1 MSSTKEIK
9 NRIKSIKN
17 TKKIT
22 KAMEL
27 VAASKMKRAVLK
39 TIDSRFYR
47 KYAEE
52 ILARIGDVIGDS
64 SNKFITNNTTI
75 DSTLPY
81 LIVLVSSNRG
91 LCGGY
96 NTQVLKKVIDH
107 IRNNTNTKIQFVI
120 VGKKAEGALR
130 RLKQEIL
137 ASFTELPDAVT
148 LLHTLPISTFA
159 INEFK
164 EQRVSGVGIVFTEY
178 ISALSQNP
186 KLSQLLPLDSSLFHE
201 KAEIKKTHGE
211 YLLEP
216 IKGDLLEHLVEEL
229 VHARIY
235 QMILESLASEQS
247 ARMIAMKNAGDA
259 SGEMVD
265 ELTLVF
271 NKARQAGIT
280 QEISE
285 ISSGMASVSN

>member
-1 MSSTKEIK
+1 
-9 NRIKSIKN
+9 
-17 TKKIT
+17 
-22 KAMEL
+22 MEL

-39 TIDSRFYR
+39 TLDSRFYR

-52 ILARIGDVIGDS
+52 VLARIGDVIGDTP
-64 SNKFITNNTTI
+64 NKFVANTSALDT
-75 DSTLPY
+75 SLPY
-81 LIVLVSSNRG
+81 LIILVSSNRG

-96 NTQVLKKVIDH
+96 NTQVVKKVVEH
-107 IRNNTNTKIQFVI
+107 IRKNEETKTQFVV
-120 VGKKAEGALR
+120 VGKKAEVPLR

-137 ASFTELPDAVT
+137 ASFTELPDVAT

-159 INEFK
+159 INEF
-164 EQRVSGVGIVFTEY
+164 EEGRVSGVGIVFTEY
-178 ISALSQNP
+178 VSALSQNP
-186 KLSQLLPLDSSLFHE
+186 KITQLLPLDSSEFHE
-201 KAEIKKTHGE
+201 KTEIKKTHGE

-216 IKGDLLEHLVEEL
+216 VGGDLLEHLVEEL
-229 VHARIY
+229 VHARVY
-235 QMILESLASEQS
+235 QMILESVASEQS

-259 SGEMVD
+259 SGEMID

-285 ISSGMASVSN
+285 ISSGMASVS